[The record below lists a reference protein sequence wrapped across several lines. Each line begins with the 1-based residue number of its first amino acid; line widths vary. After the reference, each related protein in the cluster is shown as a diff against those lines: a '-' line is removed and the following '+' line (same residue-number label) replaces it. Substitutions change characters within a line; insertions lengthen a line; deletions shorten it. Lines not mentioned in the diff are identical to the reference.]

1 MDLRVAKTLKVG
13 GKRTV
18 EVDLDISNLTNA
30 DTAWEFRSLTGRL
43 NVRKSGDPN
52 GEIINI
58 QQYLSPTQILGPRI
72 VRLGFA
78 FRF

>member
-1 MDLRVAKTLKVG
+1 MPATSSYWDINKAQSDGNG
-13 GKRTV
+13 GV
-18 EVDLDISNLTNA
+18 LVP
-30 DTAWEFRSLTGRL
+30 F
-43 NVRKSGDPN
+43 
-52 GEIINI
+52 